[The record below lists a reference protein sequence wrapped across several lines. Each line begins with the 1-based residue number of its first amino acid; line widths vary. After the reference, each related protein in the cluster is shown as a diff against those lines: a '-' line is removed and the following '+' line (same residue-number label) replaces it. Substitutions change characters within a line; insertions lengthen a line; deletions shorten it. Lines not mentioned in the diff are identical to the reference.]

1 MELTIPTQVVDD
13 FGRATENLKLSNEKR
28 KEYRTIF
35 LESAKL
41 GNKEWSGQ
49 VFEVRMDEHDKQRL
63 VKPLLRENMLKYLTK
78 EQVESIIRLSTVTSE
93 EWHFTAERIP
103 TGE

>member
-13 FGRATENLKLSNEKR
+13 FGRATENLKLSNERR
-28 KEYRTIF
+28 KEYRTLF

-49 VFEVRMDEHDKQRL
+49 LFEVRMDEHDKQRL
-63 VKPLLRENMLKYLTK
+63 VKPLLRQHLLKRLTP
-78 EQVESIIRLSTVTSE
+78 EEVDHIFQASTVTSE
-93 EWHFTAERIP
+93 EWHFTAHRIP

>member
-13 FGRATENLKLSNEKR
+13 FGRATENLKLSNDKR

-35 LESAKL
+35 LEAAKL
-41 GNKEWSGQ
+41 GHKEWSGQ
-49 VFEVRMDEHDKQRL
+49 VFEVRMDEHEKPRL

-78 EQVESIIRLSTVTSE
+78 DQVDSIIRLSTVTTE